1 MFAVL
6 GNIIGLIE
14 TTVLM
19 FLHLYDL
26 FVGHGEIVD
35 VSIVLVA

>member
-6 GNIIGLIE
+6 GNIIGLME

-19 FLHLYDL
+19 FYTYDDL
-26 FVGHGEIVD
+26 FVGDGEIVD